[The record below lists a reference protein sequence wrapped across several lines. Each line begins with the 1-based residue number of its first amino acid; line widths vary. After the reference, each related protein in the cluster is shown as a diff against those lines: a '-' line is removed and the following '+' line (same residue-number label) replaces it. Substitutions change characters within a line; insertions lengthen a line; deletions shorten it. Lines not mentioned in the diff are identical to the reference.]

1 MGEVENTSEGGRE
14 NRLVR
19 KREHVCV
26 EERTGE

>member
-19 KREHVCV
+19 KKIQLSVG
-26 EERTGE
+26 ERTDE